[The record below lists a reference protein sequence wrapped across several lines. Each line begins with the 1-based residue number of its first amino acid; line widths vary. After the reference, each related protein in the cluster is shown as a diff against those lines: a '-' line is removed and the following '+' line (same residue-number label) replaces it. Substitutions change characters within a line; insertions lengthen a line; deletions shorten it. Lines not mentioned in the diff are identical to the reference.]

1 MPFVLFLPG
10 ALNPDRLAILI
21 ERYQELESFGFSAE
35 EKFLYGS
42 HYSSPGLIL
51 HFMIR
56 QEPFTSMAIDLQSGK
71 FDCPDRLFFDL
82 NESWKSCNTS
92 SSDVKELIPGN
103 ITTTIRTFTRREVI
117 IFYYNFVNVLFSFSQ
132 SCLLCQ
138 KCFKTRTAFLLAQLK
153 RGEMLT
159 TSVCPHGRKGQRMNL
174 SGYID
179 LH

>member
-1 MPFVLFLPG
+1 MIFLIVEFIETFQNLLVSFPHSDLVSSAQNFISSDFVACLFLSG

-21 ERYQELESFGFSAE
+21 ERYQELESFGFSE
-35 EKFLYGS
+35 KEKFLYGS

-51 HFMIR
+51 HFLIR

-103 ITTTIRTFTRREVI
+103 YPATASLLISSKTSRGI
-117 IFYYNFVNVLFSFSQ
+117 ILQ
-132 SCLLCQ
+132 
-138 KCFKTRTAFLLAQLK
+138 
-153 RGEMLT
+153 
-159 TSVCPHGRKGQRMNL
+159 
-174 SGYID
+174 
-179 LH
+179 